1 MENNMVT
8 SLTLRMGPHSVPVS
22 SLLDASR
29 KHDTLITASLK
40 EGLGPDDVP
49 NAFVFDGSKR
59 IARISWNSR
68 VWPDSPWKPGMKEL
82 I

>member
-1 MENNMVT
+1 MENKIVVALMLV
-8 SLTLRMGPHSVPVS
+8 MGPHSVPVS

-29 KHDTLITASLK
+29 KHDALITASLK

-68 VWPDSPWKPGMKEL
+68 VWPVGPWKPGMKEL